1 MTERELKLRDFLN
14 DYCSRNFQDGKIKL
28 LEAGCGFQSLVHFDR
43 ERITTGIDI
52 SEKQLERN
60 TTIDER
66 IVGDIQTYPLKA
78 NEYDIIVCWDVLEH
92 LPRPDLA
99 LNNFRNAIK
108 ENGIIIIGIPNVLS
122 IKGLVTK
129 YTPLSFHVFF
139 YKHVY
144 KNNFSTGEED
154 KGPFKTYL
162 KYSISLP
169 SLRKFARNNNLK
181 EVYLDTSDVGDY
193 LKMTNKFFF
202 HVYGILKKSFNVLS
216 LGKLGN
222 SDLTVVMAKS

>member
-1 MTERELKLRDFLN
+1 MTERELKLKQFLN
-14 DYCSRNFQDGKIKL
+14 DYCSKNFNDGKIKL

-60 TTIDER
+60 KTLDER
-66 IVGDIQTYPLKA
+66 IVGDIQTFPLEA
-78 NEYDIIVCWDVLEH
+78 NKYDIIVCWDVLEH

-99 LNNFRNAIK
+99 LKNFRNAIK
-108 ENGIIIIGIPNVLS
+108 DNGIIIIGIPNVLS
-122 IKGLVTK
+122 VKGLITK
-129 YTPLSFHVFF
+129 YTPLWFHVLF
-139 YKHVY
+139 YKY
-144 KNNFSTGEED
+144 IFRSNFSTGEDD

-169 SLRKFARNNNLK
+169 SLRKFARNNNLR
-181 EVYLDTSDVGDY
+181 EVYMDTSDVSEY

-202 HVYGILKKSFNVLS
+202 HVYGVIKKAFKVLS

-222 SDLTVVMAKS
+222 SDLTVVMSKS